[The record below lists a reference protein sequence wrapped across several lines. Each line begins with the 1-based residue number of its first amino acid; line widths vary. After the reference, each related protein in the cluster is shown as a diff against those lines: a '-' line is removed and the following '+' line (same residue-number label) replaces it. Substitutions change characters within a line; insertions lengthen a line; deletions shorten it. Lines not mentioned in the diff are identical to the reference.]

1 MLFSSMEYSLQSAS
15 HKIKVTSIGIELCS
29 ITSLQTGQEYMWQAD
44 PAIWGSHAP
53 VLFPIIGLLK
63 DNYTEIEGKKYFIP
77 KHGLVRNSDKIKLIQ
92 STENSLHFRFSY
104 DPETLEKYPYL
115 FQFDVIYRLE
125 GNKITVEHITSN
137 LGKEPMY
144 YSLGG
149 HPAFR
154 CPLNPD
160 EKYEDYYLSF
170 PEEETDG
177 TWLLDENGLVSNQ
190 QKSILANSNKL
201 PLNKHLF
208 DQDALIFKHLKSRTV
223 SLNHQENGPVLSL
236 DFQDFDY
243 LGIWAKPGAP
253 FVCLEPWLGIADSS
267 DSQHDFKSKEGIR
280 VLQANQTEKKSYSI
294 LIHD

>member
-1 MLFSSMEYSLQSAS
+1 
-15 HKIKVTSIGIELCS
+15 
-29 ITSLQTGQEYMWQAD
+29 MWQAD

-63 DNYTEIEGKKYFIP
+63 DNYTEIDGKKYFIP

-92 STENSLHFRFSY
+92 STENSLHFRFLY
-104 DPETLEKYPYL
+104 DPETLEKYPYQ
-115 FQFDVIYRLE
+115 FQFDVIYKLE

-160 EKYEDYYLSF
+160 EKYDDYYLSF
-170 PEEETDG
+170 SEEETDG

-190 QKSILANSNKL
+190 QKSILENSHKL
-201 PLNKHLF
+201 ALNKHLF
-208 DQDALIFKHLKSRTV
+208 DQDALIFKHLKSKTV
-223 SLNHQENGPVLSL
+223 SLNHQVNGPVLSL

-243 LGIWAKPGAP
+243 FGNLGETRSS
-253 FVCLEPWLGIADSS
+253 FRLLGTMV
-267 DSQHDFKSKEGIR
+267 GNR
-280 VLQANQTEKKSYSI
+280 R
-294 LIHD
+294 